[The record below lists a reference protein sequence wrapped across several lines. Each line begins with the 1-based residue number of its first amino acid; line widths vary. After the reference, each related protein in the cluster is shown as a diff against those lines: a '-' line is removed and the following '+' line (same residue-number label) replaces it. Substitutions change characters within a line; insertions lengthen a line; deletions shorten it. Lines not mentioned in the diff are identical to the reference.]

1 MAAILI
7 SVAVIVLLVAV
18 DLLSKLWIV
27 STFGVFDQLTK
38 GYEHMYQLAMTVK
51 PIDLIPG
58 VLRFKLVLNDGAMM
72 GFLDNARWL
81 FMILSTVAIIGILV
95 FMFWKK
101 PQNKIL
107 LIALTLVTAGGI
119 GNMVDRIS
127 LGYVVDFIDFCAFP
141 ELWKWTF
148 NFADSCVTVGA
159 AMLAIWMLL
168 DVIKDYKLK
177 KAAALAAAAV
187 AEGAASAT
195 DSAEETASNGENNE

>member
-7 SVAVIVLLVAV
+7 SVAVMVILVAV

-27 STFGVFDQLTK
+27 STFDVVDQLTK
-38 GYEHMYQLAMTVK
+38 GYDYMYQLTKTIK
-51 PIDLIPG
+51 PIQLIPG
-58 VLRFKLVLNDGAMM
+58 VLNFKLVVNDGAMM
-72 GFLDNARWL
+72 GFLDDARWL

-95 FMFWKK
+95 FLFWKK

-107 LIALTLVTAGGI
+107 LVALTLITAGGI
-119 GNMVDRIS
+119 GNMVDRTA

-159 AMLAIWMLL
+159 AMLAVWMII

-177 KAAALAAAAV
+177 KV
-187 AEGAASAT
+187 AEAIRRANSENESEGKDAT
-195 DSAEETASNGENNE
+195 GSSGENNG

>member
-1 MAAILI
+1 MTAILI
-7 SVAVIVLLVAV
+7 SVAVMVILVAV

-27 STFGVFDQLTK
+27 STFDVVGQLTK
-38 GYEHMYQLAMTVK
+38 GYDYMEGLTRTLQ
-51 PIDLIPG
+51 PIELIPG
-58 VLRFKLVLNDGAMM
+58 VLNFKLVVNDGAMM

-101 PQNKIL
+101 PQNKVL
-107 LIALTLVTAGGI
+107 LVALTLVTAGGI
-119 GNMVDRIS
+119 GNMVDRTA

-159 AMLAIWMLL
+159 AMLALWM
-168 DVIKDYKLK
+168 VIDFVKDIKAK
-177 KAAALAAAAV
+177 KAAAAV
-187 AEGAASAT
+187 ALDAASDDSSENADAT
-195 DSAEETASNGENNE
+195 EVSGENDGE

>member
-7 SVAVIVLLVAV
+7 SVAAMVVLVAV

-27 STFGVFDQLTK
+27 STFGVVDQLTK
-38 GYEHMYQLAMTVK
+38 GYDHMYQLTKTIK
-51 PIDLIPG
+51 PIELIPG
-58 VLRFKLVLNDGAMM
+58 VLNFKLVVNDGAMM
-72 GFLDNARWL
+72 GFLDDARWL

-95 FMFWKK
+95 FLFWKK

-107 LIALTLVTAGGI
+107 LVALTLITAGGI
-119 GNMVDRIS
+119 GNMVDRTA

-159 AMLAIWMLL
+159 AMLAVWMII

-177 KAAALAAAAV
+177 KV
-187 AEGAASAT
+187 AEAIRRAS
-195 DSAEETASNGENNE
+195 GENHG

>member
-1 MAAILI
+1 
-7 SVAVIVLLVAV
+7 
-18 DLLSKLWIV
+18 
-27 STFGVFDQLTK
+27 
-38 GYEHMYQLAMTVK
+38 
-51 PIDLIPG
+51 
-58 VLRFKLVLNDGAMM
+58 MM

-159 AMLAIWMLL
+159 AMLALWMLL

-177 KAAALAAAAV
+177 KAAALAAGRGEESLTALERAYV
-187 AEGAASAT
+187 SFADDFEKNYIGQGFGTVRST
-195 DSAEETASNGENNE
+195 EETLGLGRALLEKYFPKN